1 MTCLRGARALIT
13 GGGGAIGSVLA
24 EHLLE
29 ANVAEVVVVDDFSRG
44 RRANLAAAL
53 AHGALTLV
61 EGDVRDRALM
71 RELMDGIDVIFH
83 QAALRV
89 PLCAEQ
95 PRRALEVM
103 VDGTFN
109 VVEAAQQAGVDKLIL
124 ASSGSIYGVAETLP
138 IDERHHPYGSRTLY
152 AATKVFSEGLL
163 RSYHDMAGLDY
174 VALRYFNVYGPPMDT
189 WSPHVEVFIRWM
201 ERIDRGEPP
210 LIYGDGRQSMD
221 FIYID
226 DVVRANLLAA
236 EADAT
241 DEVFNIASGSDT
253 TLNQLVSLVLE
264 LMGSD
269 LGPEHKP
276 DGTTSRVSRQL
287 VDTTRAAARLGFR
300 AEVTLDEGLER
311 LITWWRADAN
321 RATKP

>member
-1 MTCLRGARALIT
+1 
-13 GGGGAIGSVLA
+13 
-24 EHLLE
+24 
-29 ANVAEVVVVDDFSRG
+29 
-44 RRANLAAAL
+44 
-53 AHGALTLV
+53 LTLV

-83 QAALRV
+83 QAALRL

-109 VVEAAQQAGVDKLIL
+109 VVEAAQQASVDKLIL
-124 ASSGSIYGVAETLP
+124 ASSGSIYGVAETFP
-138 IDERHHPYGSRTLY
+138 IDEHHHPYGSRTLY
-152 AATKVFSEGLL
+152 AAAKIFSEGLL

-189 WSPHVEVFIRWM
+189 WSPYVEVFIRWM

-210 LIYGDGRQSMD
+210 LIYGDGQQSMD
-221 FIYID
+221 FVYID
-226 DVVRANLLAA
+226 DVARANLLAA

-241 DEVFNIASGSDT
+241 DEVFNIASGSET

-276 DGTTSRVSRQL
+276 DGTTSRVSRQV
-287 VDTTRAAARLGFR
+287 VDTARAAARLGFR
-300 AEVTLDEGLER
+300 AEVSLDEGLER
-311 LITWWRADAN
+311 LITWWRAAAN